1 MQNVFQYIL
10 DSYECNYEV
19 TKFDQ
24 KCNLVAVVADKLS
37 ALVLLNRFFEVYLH
51 QRINIFQKE
60 LICG

>member
-1 MQNVFQYIL
+1 MQNVFQYTL

-37 ALVLLNRFFEVYLH
+37 AFMQFS
-51 QRINIFQKE
+51 K
-60 LICG
+60 